1 MFNTLTQR
9 VKADE
14 QELTRLVE
22 LSLRIAGVLV
32 AAILVFMALYFFI
45 ASLDVPVIHRRTGVG
60 RRAAIAIDETVA
72 STPTLLCGR
81 DGYLGCYEVLD
92 KSGDDGTPGAGSR
105 WRAGPSLSI

>member
-32 AAILVFMALYFFI
+32 AAILVFMTLYFFV
-45 ASLDVPVIHRRTGVG
+45 ASLDVPVIHTRTGVG
-60 RRAAIAIDETVA
+60 RPPSIALDETV
-72 STPTLLCGR
+72 T
-81 DGYLGCYEVLD
+81 
-92 KSGDDGTPGAGSR
+92 
-105 WRAGPSLSI
+105 

>member
-14 QELTRLVE
+14 QGLTRLVD

-45 ASLDVPVIHRRTGVG
+45 ASLDVLVIHTRTGLG
-60 RRAAIAIDETVA
+60 RPPSIALDETVA
-72 STPTLLCGR
+72 
-81 DGYLGCYEVLD
+81 
-92 KSGDDGTPGAGSR
+92 
-105 WRAGPSLSI
+105 